1 MEEILNIVKEHKW
14 FCVIASMMI
23 VVVVSV
29 LLFNQ
34 PSQPADQ
41 TGLVAFSQDNQAS
54 SVPEEVE
61 ESSTESKTRDT
72 EQEIQL
78 VVVDVKGEVERP
90 GLYTLKFESRVNDA
104 IVAAGGFTA
113 EANQKSVNLAQKLA
127 DEEIIYVAHKD
138 EDVSVITA
146 PNSSVVATQTQ
157 EESQSSLVN
166 LNTATEADLQTISGI
181 GAKRAA
187 DIIAYREANGGF
199 KSVDDLNNVSGIGDK
214 TMESIRPYVTV
225 D

>member
-1 MEEILNIVKEHKW
+1 M
-14 FCVIASMMI
+14 
-23 VVVVSV
+23 
-29 LLFNQ
+29 
-34 PSQPADQ
+34 
-41 TGLVAFSQDNQAS
+41 
-54 SVPEEVE
+54 
-61 ESSTESKTRDT
+61 
-72 EQEIQL
+72 
-78 VVVDVKGEVERP
+78 
-90 GLYTLKFESRVNDA
+90 
-104 IVAAGGFTA
+104 
-113 EANQKSVNLAQKLA
+113 A

-138 EDVSVITA
+138 EDISVITA